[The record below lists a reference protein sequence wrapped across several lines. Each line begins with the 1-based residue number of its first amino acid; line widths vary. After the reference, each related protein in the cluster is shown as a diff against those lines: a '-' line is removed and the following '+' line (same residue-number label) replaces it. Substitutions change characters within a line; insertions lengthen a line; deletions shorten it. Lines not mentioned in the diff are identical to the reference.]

1 MAASAARHRVLV
13 GISAWTEPTLVRAGT
28 FYPRRTMSAEE
39 RLRFYASQFPV
50 AEVDSTYYSPPS
62 ERNAELWIERT
73 PPEFTFDVKAYA
85 LLTNHPTRV
94 ESLYRDVRDALPPD
108 LAGKRNVYRD
118 RMPPELMDE
127 VWERF
132 RSALMPLHSAG
143 KLGVV
148 LFQFPQWFLPGAG
161 SRAYVE
167 ECRSRLPDYRLAV
180 EFRSGRWMNERNQ
193 ERSLAFLEEHG
204 LAYVCVD
211 MPQGFESSVPPVA
224 AVTSP
229 EVAVV
234 RFHGRNTAAW
244 EAKSET
250 AADRF
255 NYDYSRRELADWV
268 PRVRAVAAEARETH
282 VVFNNCYRDYAVSG
296 ARLLAS
302 LLE

>member
-1 MAASAARHRVLV
+1 MAAPAAHAVLI

-28 FYPRRTMSAEE
+28 FYPKKTMSAEE

-85 LLTNHPTRV
+85 LLTTHPTRV
-94 ESLYRDVRDALPPD
+94 ESLYKDVRDVLPAD
-108 LAGKRNVYRD
+108 LAAKRTVYRD
-118 RMPPELMDE
+118 RLPPPLLDE

-148 LFQFPQWFLPGAG
+148 LFQFPQWFLPGAA
-161 SRAYVE
+161 SRDYIE
-167 ECRSRLPDYRLAV
+167 ECRGRLPDYRLAV
-180 EFRSGRWMNERNQ
+180 EFRNGRWMNERNA
-193 ERSLAFLEEHG
+193 ERSLSFLEEHG
-204 LAYVCVD
+204 LAFVCVD

-234 RFHGRNTAAW
+234 RFHGRNSGAW
-244 EAKSET
+244 EGKSET

-255 NYDYSRRELADWV
+255 NYEYSAAELGEWV

-282 VVFNNCYRDYAVSG
+282 VVFNNCYRDHAVTG